1 MMGTKPSEYFVF
13 GGTKMDYEV
22 RLFITN
28 VKNKKSGWFDFPI
41 DSDEINFDL
50 ELSNGDEYTIG
61 DYEAPFVISSTDSI
75 DKINQIAEYYIEYS
89 SAKLTQHMQE
99 LVNDGFFSDL
109 LEAFE
114 RIDDILYVE
123 PMSVSDL
130 AYHVT
135 EELGLFSGIP
145 ETVCD
150 YFDFEKYGRDLISS
164 GEYSVLS
171 SGAWISIRY

>member
-1 MMGTKPSEYFVF
+1 METEPSEYFLF

-41 DSDEINFDL
+41 DLDEIDFDL
-50 ELSNGDEYTIG
+50 ELSNGDEYAIG
-61 DYEAPFVISSTDSI
+61 DYEAPFTISSTDSLE
-75 DKINQIAEYYIEYS
+75 KINQIAEYYLEYS
-89 SAKLTQHMQE
+89 WASSTQHMQE
-99 LVNDGFFSDL
+99 LVDDGYFSSL

-114 RIDDILYVE
+114 KINDILYVE

-145 ETVCD
+145 EYVCD
-150 YFDFEKYGRDLISS
+150 YFDFEKYGRDLVSS
-164 GEYSVLS
+164 GVYSVLS
-171 SGAWISIRY
+171 SGAWVSID

>member
-1 MMGTKPSEYFVF
+1 MGTEPSEYFVF

-28 VKNKKSGWFDFPI
+28 VKSKKSGWFDFPI
-41 DSDEINFDL
+41 DSDEINNDL
-50 ELSNGDEYTIG
+50 GLSNGDEYTIG
-61 DYEAPFVISSTDSI
+61 DYEAPFTISSTDSLE
-75 DKINQIAEYYIEYS
+75 KINQIAEYYLEYS
-89 SAKLTQHMQE
+89 SATLTQHMQE
-99 LVNDGFFSDL
+99 LVNNGFFNDL

-114 RIDDILYVE
+114 RIDEIIYVE

-150 YFDFEKYGRDLISS
+150 YFDFEKFGRDLVLS
-164 GEYSVLS
+164 GDYAELS
-171 SGAWISIRY
+171 SGAWVAIP